1 MNQDDFEQMETK
13 YGAAFVQ
20 DIRDRLAA
28 CQVKEVQYLE
38 MKQMLEILFRFRERA
53 RAMITHYRVWK
64 NAYEAEKDPI
74 ERVYKGYEG
83 IFIRQQLRDAW
94 KLYLTVNRDYHE
106 MYRTY
111 MDQIEQKKH
120 KPFSYDNYN
129 SYRSAA

>member
-1 MNQDDFEQMETK
+1 MNNEDFEAMETK

-20 DIRDRLAA
+20 DIQDRLAVCEA
-28 CQVKEVQYLE
+28 REVQYLE

-53 RAMITHYRVWK
+53 RAMLVHYRVWK
-64 NAYEAEKDPI
+64 NAYEAEKDEI

-83 IFIRQQLRDAW
+83 IFLRQQLRDSW

-111 MDQIEQKKH
+111 MEQIEKK
-120 KPFSYDNYN
+120 KAVPFAYDD
-129 SYRSAA
+129 YRRAA